1 MDSSLAIAGVGVLG
15 TLAASTLTPLI
26 SERSKRREFDRARA
40 ERLEQ
45 ADRDELRVR
54 RLELR
59 EGYITFNAAARDYHR
74 ALRAWSYADENGTE
88 RAAESVELPRTR
100 QAFQTAYAEAQM
112 IVSAPVLVLAQQISR
127 RLSDAYAILKHREDG
142 THDPSTD
149 TTEATREILGKVW
162 EPLTAI
168 RVAMRAD
175 LQLPTTADWSADPG

>member
-15 TLAASTLTPLI
+15 TLLASTLSPLI

-45 ADRDELRVR
+45 AGRDETRVR

-74 ALRAWSYADENGTE
+74 ALRAWSYADDNGIE
-88 RAAESVELPRTR
+88 RAAESVDLPQVR

-112 IVSAPVLVLAQQISR
+112 IVTAPVLVLAQ
-127 RLSDAYAILKHREDG
+127 RLAKNLADPYAILKHREDG
-142 THDPSTD
+142 THDPATE
-149 TTEATREILGKVW
+149 TTEAARELLERAW
-162 EPLTAI
+162 EPLRLI
-168 RVAMRAD
+168 RVTMRSD
-175 LQLPTTADWSADPG
+175 LELETS

>member
-15 TLAASTLTPLI
+15 TLVASTLSPLI

-45 ADRDELRVR
+45 ADRDEARAN

-59 EGYITFNAAARDYHR
+59 QCYITFNTAARDYHR
-74 ALRAWSYADENGTE
+74 ALRAWSYADDNQTD
-88 RAAESVELPRTR
+88 RAAESVDLPQTR

-112 IVSAPVLVLAQQISR
+112 TVSAPVLVIAQEVAAGLA
-127 RLSDAYAILKHREDG
+127 DAYAILKHREDG
-142 THDPSTD
+142 THDPVTG
-149 TTEATREILGKVW
+149 TTEAAREILNDAWG
-162 EPLTAI
+162 PLRTI

-175 LQLPTTADWSADPG
+175 LKLQTS